1 MTPTN
6 KRLRVLLI
14 ENDGG
19 TINSVRTALEND
31 PELEFIGYLTS
42 RSQVARHLVNDVPAI
57 ALVDIGLMQL
67 HEGMR
72 PHRSVQSFD
81 EGLETISLIKN
92 ISPTTRIVGF
102 SEHFINNPTL
112 VKAALQ
118 RGADALLAKQNG
130 PADWKAWCN
139 WLRSQIMAVID
150 DWFEF
155 SAEVARLIEQDEQ
168 KRRIETPNDPL
179 PLTERQMEVLHL
191 LASGRRDVEIA
202 DALCIVPGAVRGHIT
217 NIKYRLHLR
226 YRWEVIEEAR
236 RRGIGRPDTKMVNGK

>member
-1 MTPTN
+1 MTPIN
-6 KRLRVLLI
+6 ERLRVLLI

-19 TINSVRTALEND
+19 TINSVRIALEND

-42 RSQVARHLVNDVPAI
+42 RSQVARHLSNDVPTI

-72 PHRSVQSFD
+72 PHRSVLSFE

-92 ISPTTRIVGF
+92 ISPTTRIIGF
-102 SEHFINNPTL
+102 SEHFINQPIL
-112 VKAALQ
+112 VKEALQ

-130 PADWKAWCN
+130 PSDWKAWCS

-150 DWFEF
+150 GWFEF
-155 SAEVARLIEQDEQ
+155 SPEVAKLIEEDEQ
-168 KRRIETPNDPL
+168 KRRVETPDDPL

-191 LASGRRDVEIA
+191 LASGLRDEQIA
-202 DALCIVPGAVRGHIT
+202 QMLCIVAGAVRGHIT
-217 NIKYRLHLR
+217 NIKYRLHMR

-236 RRGIGRPDTKMVNGK
+236 RRGMGKPTTKMVNGK